1 MALNDRKI
9 DTDVLRRQLKYVK
22 NGLTVTSNNVNI
34 HPRDI
39 AGNIILQE
47 KSETNPLLII
57 EPVTTKISTKS
68 MLRVLDTQFDYFK
81 FPVTTPLTDVPD
93 VNLDTELLDIIYARY
108 SPSAN
113 TVVPIVNSGL
123 LFDVVEE
130 GLPPQNANAY
140 TITKDIKDLNRNL
153 RFRIKITHK
162 FDFEAP
168 STTHGTV
175 YFYLYRNGPNRAGL
189 DREFN
194 KIISGVDAY
203 ANTLENFPPQITQ
216 DGYGEIIYG
225 TTQTLLL
232 DLIIP
237 TSEYE
242 IGDTFALGALAGQ
255 QDLHTIISDQTYWVI
270 SDASKNVDLWNQP
283 IE

>member
-34 HPRDI
+34 HPRDT

-81 FPVTTPLTDVPD
+81 FPVTTPLTEVPD

-108 SPSAN
+108 SPSAD
-113 TVVPIVNSGL
+113 TIVPIVNSGL

-130 GLPPQNANAY
+130 GLPQQNSNAY

-153 RFRIKITHK
+153 RFRIKFTHT
-162 FDFEAP
+162 FDLGIP
-168 STTHGTV
+168 STTNGTI

-216 DGYGEIIYG
+216 DGYGEIIFG

-242 IGDTFALGALAGQ
+242 IGDTFALGAVAGQ
-255 QDLHTIISDQTYWVI
+255 QDLHTLIADQSYWVI